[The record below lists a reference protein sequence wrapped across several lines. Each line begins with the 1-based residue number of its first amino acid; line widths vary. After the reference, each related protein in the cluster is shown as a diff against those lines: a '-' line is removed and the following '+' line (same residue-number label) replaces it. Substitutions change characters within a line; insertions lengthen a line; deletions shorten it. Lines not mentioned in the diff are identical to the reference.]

1 MYNNNNIFD
10 PWHPGLG
17 IAFPT
22 PKPLRRSDSLPQ
34 FLSTTTSPSLSPLSP
49 AITEPTS
56 YTLPAFQFIPSPLQ
70 FLPPHTPY
78 TPLTPFYRSIGALTK
93 LEGLDLGSNEITFL
107 PQNICHLSNLQE
119 LWLDNNDLKTL
130 PKVGP
135 PAPPHQLLPLMP
147 GAPFSC
153 H

>member
-1 MYNNNNIFD
+1 MAPWAGDSISYTQALATLRLPSPVPLHNN
-10 PWHPGLG
+10 
-17 IAFPT
+17 
-22 PKPLRRSDSLPQ
+22 LPR
-34 FLSTTTSPSLSPLSP
+34 LSPLSP